1 MGSRLVLVQRAVRGI
16 LSGGGQAPL
25 GRVDIPRQVN
35 KAVSALEV
43 PSFLPGQRMRLTSPV
58 RLVSRTIRGGREN
71 GAAQG
76 PNGTFAVSE
85 ALQPQRN
92 ALRADGE
99 PAAVPGRSGRRS
111 SAPDAP
117 RSSIIYRA
125 PERRESALPA
135 ASGGESSG
143 EEGLR
148 AQTVQPARPAAV
160 SGAYAYPDG
169 AAKPANSPMD
179 TPLTREQENRI
190 TERVLEDLN
199 YNRMAAEVLERVERR
214 LRAERR
220 KFGR

>member
-1 MGSRLVLVQRAVRGI
+1 M
-16 LSGGGQAPL
+16 AP
-25 GRVDIPRQVN
+25 IPC
-35 KAVSALEV
+35 K
-43 PSFLPGQRMRLTSPV
+43 PC
-58 RLVSRTIRGGREN
+58 
-71 GAAQG
+71 G
-76 PNGTFAVSE
+76 P
-85 ALQPQRN
+85 
-92 ALRADGE
+92 
-99 PAAVPGRSGRRS
+99 
-111 SAPDAP
+111 
-117 RSSIIYRA
+117 
-125 PERRESALPA
+125 ALPC
-135 ASGGESSG
+135 ESSG
-143 EEGLR
+143 EEVLR